1 MLSLPELAL
10 PVLAVPAPDVLA
22 AFTLACAV
30 LIVTPGPDMALFLS
44 KTVAQ
49 GRLAGLVTLAGAL
62 SGILIHSALAAL
74 GLSALLA
81 ASATA
86 FDVLKFAGAAYLL
99 WLAWQALRHRG
110 GLTLDAAASARL
122 SYPRLY
128 ATGLGVNLL
137 NPKVILFFVTFLP
150 QFVAAD
156 DPQAAGRLGFLGVYF
171 IVLAAPS
178 CSLMVLAADRIAGL
192 LRASPAV
199 MRGIDWLFAG
209 VMGAFALKLITA
221 RAGGS

>member
-1 MLSLPELAL
+1 MLALPELSL

-62 SGILIHSALAAL
+62 SGILIHSALAAA

-86 FDVLKFAGAAYLL
+86 FDVLKFAGAAYLM

-110 GLTLDAAASARL
+110 GLALDAAAPVRL

-178 CSLMVLAADRIAGL
+178 CSLMVLAADRIAGIV
-192 LRASPAV
+192 RASPAV

>member
-1 MLSLPELAL
+1 MPILPL
-10 PVLAVPAPDVLA
+10 PAPPAPDVLA

-44 KTVAQ
+44 RTVAQ

-81 ASATA
+81 ASAAA
-86 FDVLKFAGAAYLL
+86 FDVLKLPARRTCCG
-99 WLAWQALRHRG
+99 WRG
-110 GLTLDAAASARL
+110 GRCATGARWR
-122 SYPRLY
+122 SMPRRMAGKSFARLY
-128 ATGLGVNLL
+128 ATGVAVNLL

-156 DPQAAGRLGFLGVYF
+156 DPAAAGRLGFLGALF
-171 IVLAAPS
+171 HRGGGAALL
-178 CSLMVLAADRIAGL
+178 LMVLAADRIAGAIR
-192 LRASPAV
+192 LRA
-199 MRGIDWLFAG
+199 R
-209 VMGAFALKLITA
+209 
-221 RAGGS
+221 